1 MNNLDVSK
9 EPNMSASVNLS
20 TGRKMNFKFTPLMYV
35 GPHLILFLTFF
46 LIPTVFGIYISFT
59 NWDLIS
65 SPDFVGLDNYK
76 EILFNKDST
85 FYTEL
90 HTGLSNTFKFVLY
103 SVPACIIVPLLLAAG
118 LHAKPKGMKIFQAL
132 FYVPTLFSVSAV
144 MIIFSMLFNVSFG
157 PLNHYLKVDTNWTS
171 VQPYAWMTLVAVTV
185 WWCIG
190 ANMIIYQAALNGIPK
205 DYYEAASI
213 DGAGSIQKF
222 FRITLPSIK
231 GQLLYTVVITTIA
244 QFNVYGQPLMLT
256 KGGPDSSTA
265 VLLMYIRQDAFGQG
279 QSIAGMASAMAVI
292 LGLCIM
298 VVSLI
303 QFFFLRQRD

>member
-1 MNNLDVSK
+1 MSNLEVSK
-9 EPNMSASVNLS
+9 EPNMSPSLNRTAGKKIHFKLS
-20 TGRKMNFKFTPLMYV
+20 PLMYI
-35 GPHLILFLTFF
+35 GPHLVLFLIFF

-59 NWDLIS
+59 NWDLLS

-76 EILFNKDST
+76 EILFNKNST
-85 FYTEL
+85 FYTQL
-90 HTGLSNTFKFVLY
+90 HSGLLNTFKFVLF
-103 SVPACIIVPLLLAAG
+103 SVPACIIVPLLLAVG
-118 LHAKPKGMKIFQAL
+118 LHAKPKGTKFFQAL

-144 MIIFSMLFNVSFG
+144 MIIFTMLFNVSFG
-157 PLNHYLKVDTNWTS
+157 PFNHYFNVDTNWVS
-171 VQPYAWMTLVAVTV
+171 VQPYAWMTLVIVTV

-190 ANMIIYQAALNGIPK
+190 ANMIIYHAALNGIPN

-222 FRITLPSIK
+222 FKITLPNIK
-231 GQLLYTVVITTIA
+231 GQLLYTIVITTIA

-265 VLLMYIRQDAFGQG
+265 VLLMYIQQNAFGSG
-279 QSIAGMASAMAVI
+279 QSIAGIASAMAVI

-298 VVSLI
+298 AVSCI
-303 QFFFLRQRD
+303 QFIFLRQRD